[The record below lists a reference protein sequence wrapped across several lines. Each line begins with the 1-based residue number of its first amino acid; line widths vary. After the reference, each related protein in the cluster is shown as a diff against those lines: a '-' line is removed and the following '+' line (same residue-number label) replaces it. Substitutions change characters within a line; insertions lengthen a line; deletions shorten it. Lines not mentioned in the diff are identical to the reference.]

1 MILMKNQLCWSVEDI
16 KNLKLNGRK
25 LGEVKN
31 DGDSMHVSQYDIMII
46 PGG

>member
-1 MILMKNQLCWSVEDI
+1 MLCFKESLILMKNQLCWSFDDI

-31 DGDSMHVSQYDIMII
+31 YECMYE
-46 PGG
+46 

>member
-1 MILMKNQLCWSVEDI
+1 MILMKNQLCWSVDDI

-31 DGDSMHVSQYDIMII
+31 YGDSMHVVSNMI
-46 PGG
+46 